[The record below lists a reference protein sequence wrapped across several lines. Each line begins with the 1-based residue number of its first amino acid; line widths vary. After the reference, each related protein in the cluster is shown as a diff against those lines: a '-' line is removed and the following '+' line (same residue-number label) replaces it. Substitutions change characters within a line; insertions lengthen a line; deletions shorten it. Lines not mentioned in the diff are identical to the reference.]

1 MQQQSGSNMR
11 LWVLPSS
18 VAGGAYFIGTGFL
31 LLLNVLV
38 SAVLTGW
45 ALNQGQWQAGAE
57 WLGAGLAF
65 ASVVAVA
72 FMYLLVSLIHLK
84 RHIKLTVLFG
94 LLLLQQA
101 RYLDGLEQVLLFS
114 GDWLDLTEDLLFLF
128 GAIVLAVGMTLWVIL
143 TYRLSTLDKLT
154 RVHNRRY
161 FEGALQRYL
170 LSRRQEACCLLVMDL
185 DDFKSINDNYGHAS
199 GDRVLKILGEVLRQ
213 NARREDVIC
222 RSGGEEF
229 EMLLVGVSLATAQQ
243 IAQRIMHCIKDA
255 TPDDLPILTA
265 SMGLTSVLPEDD
277 VDQLRSR
284 ADKAMYMAKEQGKA
298 RIVQL

>member
-11 LWVLPSS
+11 LWVLPSRG
-18 VAGGAYFIGTGFL
+18 AGGAYFIGTGFL

-38 SAVLTGW
+38 SAFLTGW

-84 RHIKLTVLFG
+84 RHIKVTVLFG

-114 GDWLDLTEDLLFLF
+114 GDWLDLTEDVLFLF

-185 DDFKSINDNYGHAS
+185 DDFKAINDNHGHAS

-243 IAQRIMHCIKDA
+243 IAQRIMHCIKAA
-255 TPDDLPILTA
+255 TPDDLPTLTA

-277 VDQLRSR
+277 VDRLRSR

-298 RIVQL
+298 RIVLL